1 MLRSSWQNV
10 RTVDCVETMTHF
22 ADGRFA
28 SPFNE
33 IILMHAGN
41 SIMIELYNFTVL
53 NQINI
58 VAVLHYDLKD
68 DFS

>member
-1 MLRSSWQNV
+1 
-10 RTVDCVETMTHF
+10 MTHF
-22 ADGRFA
+22 VDGHFE

-41 SIMIELYNFTVL
+41 SIKIKLYNSTVFS
-53 NQINI
+53 QITI